1 MKYIFDGKKF
11 VVTGAS
17 SGIGKKIASDIAE
30 AGGSVL
36 AIARNEARLE
46 ELRFSYP
53 DRISIA
59 SADVR
64 DYDAVEH
71 AIDIFVSEHGKVSGL
86 AHVAGLLEMTPLQRY
101 DEEKAR
107 NLFDVHFWS
116 FGKLL
121 QYVNKK
127 KNSEDGCSYVM
138 ISSVSAYKGEAAQ
151 FALSA
156 SKASLQVMARTFAK
170 EIYKRKNRINTIS
183 PGLIMTELTERDF
196 DERGVSPAIIDKHL
210 LGLGKPEDVSNL
222 TLYLLSDAARWITG
236 QDYVIDGG
244 YLVSD

>member
-1 MKYIFDGKKF
+1 MSSEVKYNFEGKRF
-11 VVTGAS
+11 IITGAS
-17 SGIGKKIASDIAE
+17 SGIGKRIVTDIAE
-30 AGGSVL
+30 AKGEVL
-36 AIARNEARLE
+36 ALARNMERLE
-46 ELRFSYP
+46 KLRTLYP
-53 DRISIA
+53 DKISIA

-64 DYDAVEH
+64 DYGVIEQ
-71 AIDIFVSEHGKVSGL
+71 AISAYVSEHGKVNGL

-101 DEEKAR
+101 DEEKAK

-127 KNSEDGCSYVM
+127 KNSEDGSSYVM

-170 EIYKRKNRINTIS
+170 EIYKRKNRINTVS

-196 DERGVSPAIIDKHL
+196 NERGVSSIILEKHL
-210 LGLGKPEDVSNL
+210 LGLGKTDDVSNL
-222 TLYLLSDAARWITG
+222 VLYLLSDAARWTMT
-236 QDYVIDGG
+236 
-244 YLVSD
+244 S